1 MLKLLKLMG
10 KRWWPYLLAVVFL
23 FVQALANLNLPRLM
37 SEIINQGVLTN
48 DIATIWSTGGYM
60 LLITALGGLA
70 TVAASYLVART
81 GASFA
86 QTIREKL
93 FTTVTYASTE
103 QFNKFGTASLITRTT
118 NDITQIQQMMVM
130 SRMMILSPI
139 LGIGGV
145 IMAVRQAPSLS
156 WLIAVIVGIVFVIMG
171 IVGLFVMPQFKV
183 VQKRLDK
190 LNLVLREFL
199 TGIRV
204 IRAFNRSD
212 DEKKRFDK
220 ANRNL
225 MDTSLRIFRIIS
237 LLFPVMMLIMSASS
251 IFIIWFGGH
260 QLEGGSIQIGD
271 LMAFIQYV
279 MQIMMSVLMFTFI
292 FVMVP
297 RAQVSAKRIN
307 KVLDSKNTL
316 KDATDETLD
325 FDKIRGKIEF
335 KNVTFR
341 HKGAEEPVLKN
352 ISFVAEPGEITAII
366 GGTGSGKSTLIDLI
380 PRFYDVES
388 GEILI
393 DDIPIKD
400 IPMDTLRHK
409 IGLVP
414 QKAVLFSGSI
424 RENIAYGK
432 PDATDEEIRMAAEI
446 AQALPFIE
454 DKEEGFNTYISQG
467 GKNVSGGQKQRLCI
481 ARALVRNPEVYIF
494 DDSFSALDFK
504 TDAKLRRALKTNL
517 SHTTQIIVAQRV
529 NTIMDADKILVID
542 EGKIVGQGT
551 HAELFKD
558 NPVYREVVLSQL
570 SEEEIA

>member
-1 MLKLLKLMG
+1 MG
-10 KRWWPYLLAVVFL
+10 KRWLGFLLAIVFI
-23 FVQALANLNLPRLM
+23 FIQAMCDLNLPRLM
-37 SEIINQGVLTN
+37 SEIINEGVLAN
-48 DIATIWSTGGYM
+48 DIGTIWVTGGYM
-60 LLITALGGLA
+60 ILITAIGGAA
-70 TVAASYLVART
+70 TIIAAYIMART
-81 GASFA
+81 GAGFA
-86 QTIREKL
+86 MSVREKL

-118 NDITQIQQMMVM
+118 NDITQIQQFMVM

-139 LGIGGV
+139 MGIGGV
-145 IMAVRQAPSLS
+145 IMAIRQAPSLS
-156 WLIAVIVGIVFVIMG
+156 WLIAVIVGIVFVIMA
-171 IVGLFVMPQFKV
+171 IVSLFVMPQFRA

-212 DEKKRFDK
+212 DEKERYNR
-220 ANRNL
+220 ANTNL

-237 LLFPVMMLIMSASS
+237 LLFPIMMFIMSASS

-260 QLEGGSIQIGD
+260 QLESGSIAIGD
-271 LMAFIQYV
+271 LMAFIQYI
-279 MQIMMSVLMFTFI
+279 MQIMISVLMFTFL
-292 FVMVP
+292 FVMLP

-316 KDATDETLD
+316 KDAATKPEGLKD
-325 FDKIRGKIEF
+325 IQGKIEF

-341 HKGAEEPVLKN
+341 HKGAEEPVLKD
-352 ISFVAEPGEITAII
+352 ISFTAEPGKVTAII

-380 PRFYDVES
+380 PRFYDVEK
-388 GEILI
+388 GEIAI
-393 DDIPIKD
+393 GGIPVKD
-400 IPMDTLRHK
+400 IPMETLRHK

-414 QKAVLFSGSI
+414 QKGILFSGTI

-432 PDATDEEIRMAAEI
+432 PDATDEEIYKAAKI

-454 DKEEGFNTYISQG
+454 EKEEGIDTYISQG

-481 ARALVRNPEVYIF
+481 ARALVRDPEIYIF

-504 TDAKLRRALKTNL
+504 TDAKLRKSLKENL
-517 SHTTQIIVAQRV
+517 SHATQIIVAQRV
-529 NTIMDADKILVID
+529 NTIMDADQILVLD
-542 EGKIVGQGT
+542 EGKIVGKGT
-551 HAELFKD
+551 HQELYEN

-570 SEEEIA
+570 SEEEVA

>member
-1 MLKLLKLMG
+1 MG
-10 KRWWPYLLAVVFL
+10 KRWLGFLLAIVFI
-23 FVQALANLNLPRLM
+23 FIQAMCDLNLPRLM
-37 SEIINQGVLTN
+37 SEIINEGVLAN
-48 DIATIWSTGGYM
+48 DIGTIWVTGGYM
-60 LLITALGGLA
+60 ILITAIGGAA
-70 TVAASYLVART
+70 TIIAAYIMART
-81 GASFA
+81 GAGFA
-86 QTIREKL
+86 MSVREKL

-118 NDITQIQQMMVM
+118 NDITQIQQFMVM

-139 LGIGGV
+139 MGIGGV
-145 IMAVRQAPSLS
+145 IMAIRQAPSLS
-156 WLIAVIVGIVFVIMG
+156 WLIAVIVGIVFVIMA
-171 IVGLFVMPQFKV
+171 IVSLFVMPQFRA

-212 DEKKRFDK
+212 DEKERYNK
-220 ANRNL
+220 ANTNL

-237 LLFPVMMLIMSASS
+237 LLFPIMMFIMSASS

-260 QLEGGSIQIGD
+260 QLESGSIAIGD
-271 LMAFIQYV
+271 LMAFIQYI
-279 MQIMMSVLMFTFI
+279 MQIMISVLMFTFL
-292 FVMVP
+292 FVMLP

-316 KDATDETLD
+316 KDAATEPEGLKD
-325 FDKIRGKIEF
+325 IQGKIEF

-341 HKGAEEPVLKN
+341 HKGAEEPVLKD
-352 ISFVAEPGEITAII
+352 ISFTAEPGKVTAII

-380 PRFYDVES
+380 PRFYDVEK
-388 GEILI
+388 GEIAI
-393 DDIPIKD
+393 GGIPVKD
-400 IPMDTLRHK
+400 IPMETLRHK

-414 QKAVLFSGSI
+414 QKGILFSGTI

-432 PDATDEEIRMAAEI
+432 PDATDEEIYKAAKI

-454 DKEEGFNTYISQG
+454 EKEEGIDTYISQG

-481 ARALVRNPEVYIF
+481 ARALVRDPEIYIF

-504 TDAKLRRALKTNL
+504 TDAKLRKSLKENL
-517 SHTTQIIVAQRV
+517 SHATQIIVAQRV
-529 NTIMDADKILVID
+529 NTIMDADQILVLD
-542 EGKIVGQGT
+542 EGKIVGKGT
-551 HAELFKD
+551 HQELYEN

-570 SEEEIA
+570 SEEEVA